1 MRPYIVSYCCFS
13 FWVEAT
19 KIFPISFAS
28 WSKGLNFLGS
38 TTPESMRISN
48 QYCVSLASLR
58 AISILLK
65 KSLSDCADLDS
76 RTFAPIDVPERK
88 SCLDSVLQTPGS
100 WYRKEQAF
108 TILIANCLVLSVI
121 GITPLIL
128 PPSVIVSIVHSTTYD
143 LRLTTYDLR
152 RLRRRR
158 WRKYL
163 QKLSKSYAIALALA

>member
-19 KIFPISFAS
+19 KIFPISFAC
-28 WSKGLNFLGS
+28 WSKRLNFLGS

-121 GITPLIL
+121 GITSLIL
-128 PPSVIVSIVHSTTYD
+128 LLRVVVLIVTIITTYD
-143 LRLTTYDLR
+143 LRF
-152 RLRRRR
+152 RRRR

-163 QKLSKSYAIALALA
+163 QKLSKSYAIELALA